1 MNPTTPEPAEAL
13 RDADRIER
21 GERRVTYVWDLAP
34 DPDGGTRQAI
44 LAISHDKRGR
54 GGGTF
59 TATILNRTEDRNETR
74 MGDILTSWLC
84 IAAQPTARY
93 SKQGLDAFAADAL
106 RQLREK
112 HHSDEDDGQRLQR
125 YFQPQAEA
133 A

>member
-1 MNPTTPEPAEAL
+1 MNPTNPEPAEAL
-13 RDADRIER
+13 RDADRIEHD
-21 GERRVTYVWDLAP
+21 ERRVTYVWDLEP

-44 LAISHDKRGR
+44 LSASHHKSGR

-59 TATILNRTEDRNETR
+59 TATILNQTQDGNETR
-74 MGDILTSWLC
+74 MGDITSWLC
-84 IAAQPTARY
+84 IAAQPTVRY

-112 HHSDEDDGQRLQR
+112 HQSDEDDGHRLQR